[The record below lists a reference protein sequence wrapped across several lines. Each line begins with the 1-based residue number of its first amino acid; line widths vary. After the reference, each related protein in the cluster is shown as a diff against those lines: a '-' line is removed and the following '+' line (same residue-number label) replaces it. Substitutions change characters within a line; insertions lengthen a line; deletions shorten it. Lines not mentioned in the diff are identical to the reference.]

1 MPYVQQPDG
10 DSLWEGTR
18 AELIL
23 DAVVPDLVGAFLY
36 YNRKEDEDLPL
47 GEIESAIEA
56 GELTVDDIV
65 ERFRAELVEVLK

>member
-10 DSLWEGTR
+10 DSYVQQPDGDSWEGTR

-23 DAVVPDLVGAFLY
+23 DAVVPDLVGAFL
-36 YNRKEDEDLPL
+36 PL

-56 GELTVDDIV
+56 GELTIDDIV